1 MDLDRAA
8 RAAKVVGAVAVPIVL
23 ALGGYTVGEGTGRE
37 TGLEAGKA
45 KREALRGKYEA
56 KKDALSEASAAVV
69 LLAAAYDR
77 EQGCQGDLDACRR
90 ECELGHEDFPAP
102 ASAGSPELAP
112 SLPDVSASPPPNLP
126 AKLLD
131 KLPTSGQRGLG
142 VPE

>member
-8 RAAKVVGAVAVPIVL
+8 KLAKILGAVAVPIVL
-23 ALGGYTVGEGTGRE
+23 ALGGYTVGED

-45 KREALRGKYEA
+45 KRVELRGKYEA

-131 KLPTSGQRGLG
+131 KLPTSAQRVLG

>member
-8 RAAKVVGAVAVPIVL
+8 KLAKIVGAVAVPIAL
-23 ALGGYTVGEGTGRE
+23 ALGGYTVGEGTGLE

-45 KREALRGKYEA
+45 KRVALRDKYEA

-90 ECELGHEDFPAP
+90 DCELSHEDFPAP
-102 ASAGSPELAP
+102 AAGAP
-112 SLPDVSASPPPNLP
+112 ALPDVSAPPPPNLP

-131 KLPTSGQRGLG
+131 KLPTSAQRVLG